1 LAGAARRP
9 NLRTDRIGDI
19 TPVAKTSDVVP
30 HLLQILK
37 LILPRSSSVA
47 EDSRREITIA
57 RNGDSK
63 LDVLASAKRRMLP
76 KRLDV
81 ENKAG
86 MPLDGARQP
95 TRQRLDV
102 RVAVAGIDHERLDV
116 TRKTHRPVH
125 LRLNMVIER
134 IVPGLHSVG
143 DQRHSRGDAKACRL
157 LLRRDHNTA
166 YDSQPRCRDHLSPHE
181 CPRRLT
187 WGGCGSRVPHNAV

>member
-1 LAGAARRP
+1 MTRPRPTDTTSRDAIPGAHSCSAREASRARSASRETSRTAAIRQTARQQQRSLAGAARRP

-125 LRLNMVIER
+125 
-134 IVPGLHSVG
+134 
-143 DQRHSRGDAKACRL
+143 
-157 LLRRDHNTA
+157 
-166 YDSQPRCRDHLSPHE
+166 
-181 CPRRLT
+181 
-187 WGGCGSRVPHNAV
+187 